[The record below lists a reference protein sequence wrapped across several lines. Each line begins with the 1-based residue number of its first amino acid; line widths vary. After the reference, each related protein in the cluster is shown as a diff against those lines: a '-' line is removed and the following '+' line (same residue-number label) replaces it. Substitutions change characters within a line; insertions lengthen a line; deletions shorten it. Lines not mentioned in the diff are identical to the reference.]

1 MQNVDLALEIQNI
14 YRDTS
19 SKVYSRY
26 YKDLASKISKLQ
38 VIVNFL
44 VHFFYNF
51 SKCLV

>member
-26 YKDLASKISKLQ
+26 YKDLAFKISKLQ
-38 VIVNFL
+38 VIVNFW
-44 VHFFYNF
+44 FIFYNF